1 MSLFNKLPGFERAPA
16 GLEWAL
22 LRRLPLFA
30 LAGTALPLLCYGAV
44 QLAAVWASD
53 VVSAKLAMSIE
64 IALASLVILY
74 WTIVFTV
81 ALGCVIVMI
90 AKGPAYVAD
99 AYPLPDADAPLP
111 GQVRRKPIT
120 GSQ

>member
-1 MSLFNKLPGFERAPA
+1 MGLLNRLPGFQRSPA

-30 LAGTALPLLCYGAV
+30 VAGTVVPLLGWLMVWLAGE
-44 QLAAVWASD
+44 WAGD
-53 VVSAKLAMSIE
+53 VVSAKLVTSLE
-64 IALASLVILY
+64 IALASLVVLY
-74 WTIVFTV
+74 WTVVFTV

-99 AYPLPDADAPLP
+99 AYPLPDSDAPTP
-111 GQVRRKPIT
+111 RSKA
-120 GSQ
+120 

>member
-1 MSLFNKLPGFERAPA
+1 MGLLNRLPGFERSPA

-30 LAGTALPLLCYGAV
+30 VAGTLVPLLCWLMV
-44 QLAAVWASD
+44 SLAARWASII
-53 VVSAKLAMSIE
+53 VTAKLAMSLE

-74 WTIVFTV
+74 WTVVFTV

-99 AYPLPDADAPLP
+99 AYPLPDSDAPLP
-111 GQVRRKPIT
+111 
-120 GSQ
+120 